1 MDLERF
7 RQEVQQRVAAANSGP
22 TWTTE
27 AASMYMKRSEPR
39 RQQFVKLARRWGT
52 DVIDPCMA
60 AVAEPFANAEADR
73 NGQDGRSTWWFG
85 YCERY
90 PVTAR
95 LEISVTHNEPIDQVQ
110 LRYELDLTP
119 TFFKYDA
126 HDKLVM
132 PLNAVDDQA
141 AAEWVERKLLE
152 FLATYLT
159 IDRGRDDSD
168 DEPVTDPVCGMR
180 IRRSAAAASSDYKGH
195 PYFFCSTACRS
206 QFDDG
211 PQQFVT
217 VRI

>member
-1 MDLERF
+1 VE
-7 RQEVQQRVAAANSGP
+7 P
-22 TWTTE
+22 KWTSE
-27 AASMYMKRSEPR
+27 AATKYMAALEPR
-39 RQQFVKLARRWGT
+39 RQRFVEVARRWVA
-52 DVIDPCMA
+52 DVIEPRMA
-60 AVAEPFANAEADR
+60 AVGEPFANAQADR
-73 NGQDGRSTWWFG
+73 HARNDRSTWWFG

-95 LEISVTHNEPIDQVQ
+95 LEISVAHNEPIEQIQ

-132 PLNAVDDQA
+132 RLEAVDDQA

-152 FLATYLT
+152 FLDTYLA
-159 IDRGRDDSD
+159 IDRGREDFD

-180 IRRSAAAASSDYKGH
+180 VRRSAAAASSDYKGH
-195 PYFFCSTACRS
+195 AYFFCSLACRNR
-206 QFDDG
+206 FDRA
-211 PQQFVT
+211 PEQYVT